1 MERKSKLRSSP
12 HNRRYHSILR
22 DYYKQLLECRMAYSF
37 NKLKKGLKKL
47 DPNVDEKS
55 SAELT
60 DKELCDHQEFIIR
73 HFAQYGITCKIVE
86 EEFERMKKLAR
97 K

>member
-1 MERKSKLRSSP
+1 MGSGIRSLD
-12 HNRRYHSILR
+12 NNNRYHLILR
-22 DYYKQLLECRMAYSF
+22 DYYQQMLEQHLTF
-37 NKLKKGLKKL
+37 DFDKLKQGLKDI
-47 DPNVDEKS
+47 DPNVDGKS
-55 SAELT
+55 SAKLT

-97 K
+97 I

>member
-1 MERKSKLRSSP
+1 MEQRSLRSSP
-12 HNRRYHSILR
+12 NNKRYHSILR
-22 DYYKQLLECRMAYSF
+22 DYYQQLLECRMAVSF
-37 NKLKKGLKKL
+37 ESLKKGLKKL

-55 SAELT
+55 SAKLT

-97 K
+97 S